1 MRREIEEEAGV
12 TARRMHE
19 IGRFVLSPGAS
30 DETIII
36 YAGEVTAPAVGPGA
50 VHGLAAENEDIR
62 VVVVPAEQAIAQAL
76 AGELPNS
83 VATIGLLW
91 LAARRDFLREL
102 WR

>member
-1 MRREIEEEAGV
+1 
-12 TARRMHE
+12 
-19 IGRFVLSPGAS
+19 
-30 DETIII
+30 
-36 YAGEVTAPAVGPGA
+36 